1 MSKVVKWTKKKEKEK
16 SQKMETPNNVS
27 KAGKNKLMGAQ
38 DHLISF
44 YQLDL
49 CPSWSPR
56 SSDMS

>member
-1 MSKVVKWTKKKEKEK
+1 MNQKKKKNHK
-16 SQKMETPNNVS
+16 KGDPNNVS

-49 CPSWSPR
+49 CPPWSPR